1 MDGSNDVSQLNFKE
15 LFQAHSNKE
24 SINLRIK
31 VVLFFRLVITFW

>member
-24 SINLRIK
+24 SNQPENKSRFIIS
-31 VVLFFRLVITFW
+31 IGY